1 MIIIII
7 IIIIYICVFVHIYI
21 YMLFNNILRVRMGKL
36 HGSSRA
42 GYAAQCRRMNLSGW
56 DEKMDEN
63 GTIL

>member
-7 IIIIYICVFVHIYI
+7 IIIIYIYVCLCIYI
-21 YMLFNNILRVRMGKL
+21 YMLLNNILRVRMGKL

>member
-7 IIIIYICVFVHIYI
+7 IIIIYMCVCAYI

>member
-1 MIIIII
+1 M
-7 IIIIYICVFVHIYI
+7 CVCAYI

>member
-1 MIIIII
+1 MIITI
-7 IIIIYICVFVHIYI
+7 IIIIYICVCAY

-42 GYAAQCRRMNLSGW
+42 GYAVQCRRMNLSGW